1 VLSFLL
7 IVSRHARRFVLLPA
21 SRLSFHHRHSQ
32 PSKPHQIIS
41 FTDPHLLTLLESYR
55 FKNMAGRGHS
65 LRSELRAFRR
75 ANVPHSPKS
84 FPYLATSLLPCFL
97 LLKPFSCNTYAPPR
111 KCCKQKTYG
120 LAKPFRCNTYKNQEG
135 VLSAPLP
142 RRSHFAIEGP
152 PQFRSGTSRPGRD
165 VPTLPIRQ
173 ASTHLRAIIGP
184 AASASGKKASQ
195 E

>member
-1 VLSFLL
+1 MLPCLVNFRSPL
-7 IVSRHARRFVLLPA
+7 RHA
-21 SRLSFHHRHSQ
+21 SQ
-32 PSKPHQIIS
+32 LGGLFP
-41 FTDPHLLTLLESYR
+41 F
-55 FKNMAGRGHS
+55 
-65 LRSELRAFRR
+65 
-75 ANVPHSPKS
+75 SP
-84 FPYLATSLLPCFL
+84 YITSLLPYFLFPSSSDEKPVTATPLHSVLSPYCF
-97 LLKPFSCNTYAPPR
+97 KSFSCNTYWPPR